1 MLTPNDLAFYNY
13 DLDFKAE
20 PGTFQIFIGGNSEA
34 KLSAKFELSFK
45 LVLLPTKPNAMMS
58 MMMAQNWHRMIL
70 PSQLAE
76 RHKLVVSI
84 INIQEIIRSG
94 DAHFK
99 IFSLLEPQW
108 EITD

>member
-1 MLTPNDLAFYNY
+1 
-13 DLDFKAE
+13 
-20 PGTFQIFIGGNSEA
+20 
-34 KLSAKFELSFK
+34 
-45 LVLLPTKPNAMMS
+45 MS
-58 MMMAQNWHRMIL
+58 MIMAQNWHRMIL

-76 RHKLVVSI
+76 RHKLIVSI